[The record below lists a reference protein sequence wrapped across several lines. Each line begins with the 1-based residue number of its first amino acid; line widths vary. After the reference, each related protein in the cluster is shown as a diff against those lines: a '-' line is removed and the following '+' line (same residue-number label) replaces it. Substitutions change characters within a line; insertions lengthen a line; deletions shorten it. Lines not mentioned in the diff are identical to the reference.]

1 MTYLV
6 YLPLLLPALVTLV
19 ARHAGDRM
27 RPRVGV
33 LTLTGAAAG
42 AAAASVWAL
51 VLLVLTLFDDLP
63 SMVARARQQVLP
75 EPVPDWVAVTAA
87 ALLLLAVVRLV
98 RDVRLRRE
106 AVRMLRSADPAADD
120 VVMADDDEPLAVAI
134 PGRPGRI
141 LMTTG
146 MARLLGPAERSAV
159 LAHERAHLAHRHHLL
174 LAAAGAAAA
183 VNPLLRPVRETVAYL
198 AERWA
203 DEEAAVVVGD
213 RGLVAQAVARAAL
226 AMPSRAPK
234 AALGV
239 HGGVVVRRVR
249 ALQSP
254 PPPLSRKILA
264 AAAVVVVAGVTAAAV
279 STADF
284 VVLLRTWLAA

>member
-1 MTYLV
+1 MTYVV
-6 YLPLLLPALVTLV
+6 YLPLLLPALVAVV

-27 RPRVGV
+27 RPRAGV
-33 LTLTGAAAG
+33 LALTGAAVS
-42 AAAASVWAL
+42 AASSSVWAL

-63 SMVARARQQVLP
+63 SMVGRARLQALP
-75 EPVPDWVAVTAA
+75 EPVPDGIAVTAA
-87 ALLLLAVVRLV
+87 AALLLALGGLA
-98 RDVRLRRE
+98 RDVHRRRE
-106 AVRMLRSADPAADD
+106 AVRLLRPADPAADD
-120 VVMADDDEPLAVAI
+120 VVMAHDDEPLAVAI

-203 DEEAAVVVGD
+203 DEDAAAVVGD
-213 RGLVAQAVARAAL
+213 RGLVERGSAPGDRRVKVLMLTEEGAAL
-226 AMPSRAPK
+226 RMRLLDRLSEPPPG
-234 AALGV
+234 LGKLSGDEQRQL
-239 HGGVVVRRVR
+239 HDLLRR
-249 ALQSP
+249 AL
-254 PPPLSRKILA
+254 L
-264 AAAVVVVAGVTAAAV
+264 
-279 STADF
+279 DD
-284 VVLLRTWLAA
+284 